1 MPNTLSCI
9 RRPKRRFVNGLFF
22 TLLVTLPAV
31 GWAQTNG
38 IGLWTGVATDFRLSN
53 KWTLNANAQ
62 VRFSDNLQ
70 VTRAY
75 LGELGL
81 SYKLTKHWK
90 LSGYYRYTGR
100 LKRNDEK
107 TGWYYR
113 PYHRFYGEVSYDHKL
128 WRGLTIDYRLRY
140 QNQFK
145 DDNEA
150 IVADKS
156 YVRNKLELSWAN
168 PSRFTPFVS
177 ADLFYRV
184 DANDN
189 TSGFDQVRYKAGTNV
204 KFTKQH
210 SLDLFVFADR
220 AIRNRDESSG
230 PILGVTYKLKV
241 GRSKPRSKE

>member
-1 MPNTLSCI
+1 MQNTPSFI
-9 RRPKRRFVNGLFF
+9 RRPKRRFISALLF
-22 TLLVTLPAV
+22 TLLFTLPTI
-31 GWAQTNG
+31 GWAQNTG
-38 IGLWTGVATDFRLSN
+38 LGLWTGVATDFRLAK

-81 SYKLTKHWK
+81 SYKLTKHWE

-100 LKRNDEK
+100 LKRNDER

-113 PYHRFYGEVSYDHKL
+113 PYHRFYGELSYDQKL
-128 WRGLTIDYRLRY
+128 WQGLTLDYRLRY

-156 YVRNKLELSWAN
+156 YVRNKLELGWNN

-177 ADLFYRV
+177 ADLFYRL
-184 DANDN
+184 DANDG

-204 KFTKQH
+204 KFTKQQ

-220 AIRNRDESSG
+220 AIRNSGESSG
-230 PILGVTYKLKV
+230 TILGATYKLKV
-241 GRSKPRSKE
+241 GRSKSKTKE